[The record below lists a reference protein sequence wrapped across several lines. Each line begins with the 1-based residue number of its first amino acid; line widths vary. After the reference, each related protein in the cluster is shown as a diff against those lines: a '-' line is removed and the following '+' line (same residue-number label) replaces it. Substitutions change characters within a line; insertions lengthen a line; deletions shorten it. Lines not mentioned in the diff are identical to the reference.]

1 MPLFLGQLIYSS
13 FPRVGFMCLASA
25 EIPTKIRQA
34 FMELVVY
41 QYWDS
46 YNPPKLGYRAVYLH
60 QLTPE
65 ETLFGWLYNDGI
77 DEFGRSNI
85 PYFLCYYLEGLLETA
100 QLETIFTCLHKGP
113 LRLIE
118 RHAVHAAL
126 EKIVLPDLG
135 RYQSARRGVSI
146 SSEVREQSYIA
157 LKQKKLLGLYVPAD
171 EREINTQLKEQS
183 SEPISK
189 TLKSQSQAV
198 ELKGV
203 EKQTMATGKI
213 EELLQELTSKP
224 IGIQSAVLVSLEGQP
239 ITVPI
244 GMDEDRVLI
253 LAGSMLYLARSVHEE
268 LTWNGIETVS
278 VRGQDGHIIL
288 TSCTPDVF
296 LLVKAGKALTG
307 LLDGEINRMVKR
319 LQAELSLTDA
329 NKMKMAEIDEPEVN
343 TIPEFKTDTF
353 GENNNELRYRG
364 RRIGS

>member
-1 MPLFLGQLIYSS
+1 
-13 FPRVGFMCLASA
+13 MCLASA

-46 YNPPKLGYRAVYLH
+46 YNPPKSEYRAAYLH

-77 DEFGRSNI
+77 DEFGRSHI
-85 PYFLCYYLEGLLETA
+85 PYFLCYYLEGLLKTV
-100 QLETIFTCLHKGP
+100 QLETIFTCLHNGP
-113 LRLIE
+113 LKLIE
-118 RHAVHAAL
+118 RQAVHATL
-126 EKIVLPDLG
+126 ETIVIPDLG
-135 RYQSARRGVSI
+135 RYQSVRRGVSI
-146 SSEVREQSYIA
+146 SSEVREQGYSS
-157 LKQKKLLGLYVPAD
+157 LEQKKLLGLYVPAD
-171 EREINTQLKEQS
+171 ERDIGTQLHQENNES
-183 SEPISK
+183 ISK
-189 TLKSQSQAV
+189 TLKSQPQSV

-203 EKQTMATGKI
+203 ETQTMSTGKL

-224 IGIQSAVLVSLEGQP
+224 IGIQSAALVSLEGQP
-239 ITVPI
+239 ITIPI

-253 LAGSMLYLARSVHEE
+253 LAGSMLYLARGIHEE
-268 LTWNGIETVS
+268 LTWSGIETVS

-307 LLDGEINRMVKR
+307 LLDGEINRTVKK
-319 LQAELSLTDA
+319 LQAELSLTEA
-329 NKMKMAEIDEPEVN
+329 NKMKMSDIYEPEVN
-343 TIPEFKTDTF
+343 SIPEFKADTP
-353 GENNNELRYRG
+353 GDNNNELRYRG